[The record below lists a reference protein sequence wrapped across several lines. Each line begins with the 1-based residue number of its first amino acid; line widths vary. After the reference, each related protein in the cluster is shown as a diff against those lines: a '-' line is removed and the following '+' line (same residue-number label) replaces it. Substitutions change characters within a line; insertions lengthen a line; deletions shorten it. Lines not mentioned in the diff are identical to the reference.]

1 VNIDERAARLT
12 ALFTRAPLGRHLG
25 MVLSYDAEHRTV
37 VELEPAAH
45 HNHALGEV
53 HGGVIAT
60 LIDTAAW
67 FTAAVHYDTWL
78 ATVEFQTRLLE
89 PVSGEKLIAR
99 GAVVRTGKSLAIA
112 DAEVRTTEGRLIA
125 LGSGTFTVTSVPI
138 E

>member
-1 VNIDERAARLT
+1 MRL
-12 ALFTRAPLGRHLG
+12 H
-25 MVLSYDAEHRTV
+25 YDDEHRTV
-37 VELEPAAH
+37 VELEPADH
-45 HNHALGEV
+45 LNHALGEV

-99 GAVVRTGKSLAIA
+99 GSTVRVGKSLAIA
-112 DAEVRTTEGRLIA
+112 DAEVRTAEGRLIA
-125 LGSGTFTVTSVPI
+125 LGSGTFTVTGVSI